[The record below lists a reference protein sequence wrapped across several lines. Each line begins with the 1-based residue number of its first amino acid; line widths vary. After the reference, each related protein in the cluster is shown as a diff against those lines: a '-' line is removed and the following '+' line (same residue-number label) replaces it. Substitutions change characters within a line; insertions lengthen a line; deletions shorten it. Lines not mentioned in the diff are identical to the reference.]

1 MASRAPNGSSMSRIE
16 AFWAMARARATRW
29 RMPPDSS
36 WGRLPPKPLSRTM
49 RSSSLAR
56 SSRSALGT
64 PARRSA
70 RLTLPRTDSQGN
82 SADSWN
88 MSDVRPDTV
97 TVPAAG
103 VSRPASRLSSVL
115 LPQPEAP
122 TRQQNS
128 PGTTSREMRSRAK
141 VWLPRGP

>member
-1 MASRAPNGSSMSRIE
+1 M
-16 AFWAMARARATRW
+16 
-29 RMPPDSS
+29 
-36 WGRLPPKPLSRTM
+36 
-49 RSSSLAR
+49 
-56 SSRSALGT
+56 
-64 PARRSA
+64 
-70 RLTLPRTDSQGN
+70 LPRTDSQGN

-88 MSDVRPDTV
+88 MSEVRPWTA

-103 VSRPASRLSSVL
+103 ESSPASRLRSVL

-128 PGTTSREMRSRAK
+128 PGATSREMRSRAK